1 MDLQGFILII
11 LNETMKKLRDI
22 IINEIAV
29 AIPAPKIPYFGI
41 KIKFKTILIKAPMEV
56 INDIVFVLS

>member
-1 MDLQGFILII
+1 
-11 LNETMKKLRDI
+11 MKKLRDI